1 MPKFNR
7 RTEFAGLI
15 GMPVKVLARDKN
27 ELRLRF
33 VGESHTSLQ
42 VLREKLNADDR
53 VDYANYFP
61 GHPDLDDPEFKIEEN
76 DNVNNIKKEY
86 SKKKDIIPSQDY
98 YLHDLIKIHGTF
110 DNIEE
115 YNYLDYGTN
124 SGYQPTVLY
133 AISKNK
139 NLYHY

>member
-7 RTEFAGLI
+7 STEFAGLI

-61 GHPDLDDPEFKIEEN
+61 GHPDLDDPEFYVRVNSKSSPEKILKDLV
-76 DNVNNIKKEY
+76 DNLEKQF
-86 SKKKDIIPSQDY
+86 SKLS
-98 YLHDLIKIHGTF
+98 L
-110 DNIEE
+110 
-115 YNYLDYGTN
+115 
-124 SGYQPTVLY
+124 
-133 AISKNK
+133 
-139 NLYHY
+139 

>member
-42 VLREKLNADDR
+42 VLREKLKADDR

-61 GHPDLDDPEFKIEEN
+61 GHPDLDDPEFYVRVNGKSSPEKIL
-76 DNVNNIKKEY
+76 K
-86 SKKKDIIPSQDY
+86 
-98 YLHDLIKIHGTF
+98 DLIDSLEKQF
-110 DNIEE
+110 
-115 YNYLDYGTN
+115 
-124 SGYQPTVLY
+124 
-133 AISKNK
+133 SK
-139 NLYHY
+139 LSL